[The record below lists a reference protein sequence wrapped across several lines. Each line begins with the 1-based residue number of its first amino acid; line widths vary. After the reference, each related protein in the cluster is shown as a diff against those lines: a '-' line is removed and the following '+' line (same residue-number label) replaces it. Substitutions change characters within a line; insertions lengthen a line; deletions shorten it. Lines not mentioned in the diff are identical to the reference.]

1 MDVSSFMGR
10 RNAAQG
16 LVLWK
21 SGIGTPERCPLDL
34 CRSVSAPT
42 VTGASINEDAR
53 SLIENAPS
61 LSQDAPAP
69 RPDPHS
75 LRLDPRSF
83 RPDHRSLLA
92 DGRSLRENARARPRR
107 TPNWPSPRHTIGIN
121 GHSSE
126 IEEATPG
133 LEERTLPLEGAS
145 LRIERS
151 SLRPIPSSL
160 FIRSRACHPERRA
173 RLCAWRSAIVRHQRV
188 AKDLLFSYLC
198 RSSLYAGADIG
209 QKEIPVRFARW
220 TDRRHRVA
228 GRQGRP
234 RSEAVLRG

>member
-42 VTGASINEDAR
+42 VTGASINE
-53 SLIENAPS
+53 NAPS

-92 DGRSLRENARARPRR
+92 DGRSLRETARAR
-107 TPNWPSPRHTIGIN
+107 TS
-121 GHSSE
+121 
-126 IEEATPG
+126 
-133 LEERTLPLEGAS
+133 
-145 LRIERS
+145 
-151 SLRPIPSSL
+151 
-160 FIRSRACHPERRA
+160 
-173 RLCAWRSAIVRHQRV
+173 
-188 AKDLLFSYLC
+188 
-198 RSSLYAGADIG
+198 
-209 QKEIPVRFARW
+209 
-220 TDRRHRVA
+220 
-228 GRQGRP
+228 
-234 RSEAVLRG
+234 

>member
-21 SGIGTPERCPLDL
+21 SGIGTPERCPLNS

-42 VTGASINEDAR
+42 VTGASINEDPR
-53 SLIENAPS
+53 SLIENASS

-69 RPDPHS
+69 RPDPH
-75 LRLDPRSF
+75 
-83 RPDHRSLLA
+83 
-92 DGRSLRENARARPRR
+92 SLRENARARPRR

-133 LEERTLPLEGAS
+133 LEERTLPLERAS
-145 LRIERS
+145 LRIER
-151 SLRPIPSSL
+151 
-160 FIRSRACHPERRA
+160 
-173 RLCAWRSAIVRHQRV
+173 
-188 AKDLLFSYLC
+188 
-198 RSSLYAGADIG
+198 
-209 QKEIPVRFARW
+209 
-220 TDRRHRVA
+220 
-228 GRQGRP
+228 
-234 RSEAVLRG
+234 

>member
-61 LSQDAPAP
+61 LSQDA
-69 RPDPHS
+69 
-75 LRLDPRSF
+75 
-83 RPDHRSLLA
+83 
-92 DGRSLRENARARPRR
+92 RARPRR

-133 LEERTLPLEGAS
+133 LEERTLPLERAS
-145 LRIERS
+145 LRIER
-151 SLRPIPSSL
+151 
-160 FIRSRACHPERRA
+160 
-173 RLCAWRSAIVRHQRV
+173 
-188 AKDLLFSYLC
+188 
-198 RSSLYAGADIG
+198 
-209 QKEIPVRFARW
+209 
-220 TDRRHRVA
+220 
-228 GRQGRP
+228 
-234 RSEAVLRG
+234 

>member
-42 VTGASINEDAR
+42 VTGASLN
-53 SLIENAPS
+53 
-61 LSQDAPAP
+61 QDAPAP

-133 LEERTLPLEGAS
+133 LEERTLPLERAS
-145 LRIERS
+145 LRIER
-151 SLRPIPSSL
+151 
-160 FIRSRACHPERRA
+160 
-173 RLCAWRSAIVRHQRV
+173 
-188 AKDLLFSYLC
+188 
-198 RSSLYAGADIG
+198 
-209 QKEIPVRFARW
+209 
-220 TDRRHRVA
+220 
-228 GRQGRP
+228 
-234 RSEAVLRG
+234 